1 LEIRGFL
8 SVDFTLVISIA
19 LLPIFLA
26 VSLISKSPLYGWFA
40 SFWGLGIYQIT
51 MTILS
56 DSFLIVEAKM
66 GPSMP
71 VMTSEIAVAMS
82 APTIAAA
89 IAMGGA
95 WGIYV
100 ALQGITDTVRSR
112 GQGPTSNI
120 SEPPKPTS

>member
-1 LEIRGFL
+1 
-8 SVDFTLVISIA
+8 
-19 LLPIFLA
+19 
-26 VSLISKSPLYGWFA
+26 
-40 SFWGLGIYQIT
+40 

-95 WGIYV
+95 CGIYV
-100 ALQGITDTVRSR
+100 ALQGITDNVRSSS
-112 GQGPTSNI
+112 QGPTSYDPGTHNK
-120 SEPPKPTS
+120 STSTS